1 MKTIKLIDHT
11 RKFME
16 KHKIKFKEIS
26 YEIEKNC
33 DLDFLYMYFEAL
45 IFLFFFLR
53 FVHTFK

>member
-1 MKTIKLIDHT
+1 MLFLHDHT

-26 YEIEKNC
+26 YEIKKNC

-53 FVHTFK
+53 FVHTLK